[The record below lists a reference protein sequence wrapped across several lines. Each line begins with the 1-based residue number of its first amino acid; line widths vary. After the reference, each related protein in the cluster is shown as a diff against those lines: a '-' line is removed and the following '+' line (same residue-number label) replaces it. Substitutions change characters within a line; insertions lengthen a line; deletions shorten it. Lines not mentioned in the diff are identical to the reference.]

1 MPRFQYS
8 NPSGGRVFVDGPE
21 AFVAAL
27 RAHRQQDPLPVLDL
41 ELDQPWPGKGRTIST
56 DSLTPRRTGEEP
68 ALHP

>member
-41 ELDQPWPGKGRTIST
+41 DLDQSWHGKGHTPPM
-56 DSLTPRRTGEEP
+56 DSLTTRSTGEEP